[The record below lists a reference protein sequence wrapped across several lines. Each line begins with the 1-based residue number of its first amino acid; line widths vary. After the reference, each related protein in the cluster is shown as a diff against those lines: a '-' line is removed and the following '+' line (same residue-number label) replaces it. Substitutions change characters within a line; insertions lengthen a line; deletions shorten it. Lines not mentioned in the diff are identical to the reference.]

1 MSYED
6 LEEARAKRVA
16 KEKATAA
23 KGKGKRG
30 RKRKSPALDT
40 KVEVEAEAN
49 SQEEEAG
56 SSVPKNKMARSRAG
70 RSAMEDP
77 SGENVLEQCCCFKGD
92 LTLGVAQSIWETVT
106 IKQMLLR
113 DVS

>member
-30 RKRKSPALDT
+30 RKRKSQ
-40 KVEVEAEAN
+40 AEAN

-56 SSVPKNKMARSRAG
+56 SSVPKNKMAQMGEVEPAG
-70 RSAMEDP
+70 ALWRTP
-77 SGENVLEQCCCFKGD
+77 
-92 LTLGVAQSIWETVT
+92 VA
-106 IKQMLLR
+106 KMY
-113 DVS
+113 